1 MAQIKKIVRS
11 NPISQFRQV
20 APDGGATFRVL
31 ADGLNDLYDRT
42 APVAV
47 EQMEREGKEL
57 GRQRA
62 RQDFGNGSVSGGGG
76 DDRLQG
82 GNYRD
87 AIASIESRGSGDY
100 QAIGPTHPKLG
111 RALGRYQIMEANIGP
126 WSKAALGREVS
137 ADEFLS
143 KGEIQDQIFDHR
155 FGGYVAKY
163 GERGAAQAWFAG
175 PGGVGKEERKDV
187 LGTTVGGY
195 GDRFVAALRGGKG
208 DEALAGGET
217 GVSIRARDGSVQL
230 RRFSPYAGP
239 ILQAHDA
246 AARVAYQA
254 ETINQASIALN
265 DIGNQYEYD
274 PEGYTEAAQAYIDEV
289 VKGAAPEVAG
299 DLRDVL
305 SDAARKTSLGIM
317 DAKHTETRA
326 RANNSSR
333 ALMERWSGEYA
344 EAIAS
349 GDPSEIDAAQ
359 RRLDNVL
366 QAREALPGVAWTPE
380 QSANVFLKAED
391 TAQALIKRRRDA
403 RNSEVKDTLNLITD
417 AAKAGRQAEGEEIL
431 SDPAAVAAHPELA
444 REAKAFVALRDNTPG
459 FLQMTPDQQ
468 AQEIARIMEGPV
480 GEKWEIDVADA
491 AAKMAKENRKAWADD
506 PVKRASEV
514 LETPP
519 PPLPDLTPEDPGKF
533 VDALSARR
541 EYMNRLR
548 AAGYTDTNSFLS
560 EEEANQLGVLMG
572 KGTDPAIVAAMS
584 GAIVAGFGQD
594 AVRVFD
600 EIGGDRVT
608 MFAGKMQA
616 LGGRP
621 EVAQAILQ
629 GQQMIAEN
637 MVQLPPK
644 SDSITAFDGQVA
656 TAFQGIS
663 GGIEAQAELMEAA
676 KALYASQAQGID
688 PTSDAAS
695 DLMKQSIQT
704 VLGQSKNKRGEV
716 TGGVQ
721 AVMGHQTLLPVGV
734 AGKKVDSALRLA
746 LGGSPTDGSFGGGM
760 ALLGAALFG
769 GLPEESNASAL
780 WLASAARSGPLNSGT
795 TTQDGRPI
803 WYHNGETYSEKTI
816 TEQGPDGRFY
826 NVPTVGEGGTILGDD
841 AALEAAFGSGQAIDP
856 ITRKGLPS
864 YGSIEEAV
872 TAAEQ
877 RTADMPAVD
886 FRPRINGQP
895 IPSRYVDNDMVRP
908 VSIGG
913 NLYRLEVT
921 NGAAKLDVEDGN
933 GNVLIFDLQ
942 KFMEASE

>member
-20 APDGGATFRVL
+20 APDAGATFRVL

-62 RQDFGNGSVSGGGG
+62 RQDFGNMAPAAGGVDRLDGGEGADTLSLLREFEGFREGTYWDVNAHRLGYGSDTITLEDGTVRRVKKGDRVSRTDAERDLARRVSGEFEPIVQKAIGSDRFNSMTKGQRAAVTSIAYNYGRIPDRIAGALRSGDAAAAAEAIRGLGGDNDGINRKRRNREADIFLSGGGG
-76 DDRLQG
+76 
-82 GNYRD
+82 
-87 AIASIESRGSGDY
+87 
-100 QAIGPTHPKLG
+100 
-111 RALGRYQIMEANIGP
+111 
-126 WSKAALGREVS
+126 
-137 ADEFLS
+137 
-143 KGEIQDQIFDHR
+143 QDQ
-155 FGGYVAKY
+155 V
-163 GERGAAQAWFAG
+163 
-175 PGGVGKEERKDV
+175 
-187 LGTTVGGY
+187 
-195 GDRFVAALRGGKG
+195 
-208 DEALAGGET
+208 AGGET

-254 ETINQASIALN
+254 ETINQASIALH

-274 PEGYTEAAQAYIDEV
+274 PEGYTEAAQAYIDEM

-349 GDPSEIDAAQ
+349 GDPVEIDAAQ

-391 TAQALIKRRRDA
+391 TAQALIKLRREA
-403 RNSEVKDTLNLITD
+403 RNSEVKDTFSLITN

-560 EEEANQLGVLMG
+560 EEEANQLSTVLG
-572 KGTDPAIVAAMS
+572 KGSPLEMQVALV
-584 GAIVAGFGQD
+584 GAISAGFGPD
-594 AVRVFD
+594 AIRVFD
-600 EIGGDRVT
+600 ELETDDGT
-608 MFAGKMQA
+608 KFAGKISA
-616 LGGRP
+616 GGRP
-621 EVAQAILQ
+621 DIAATVFR
-629 GQQMIAEN
+629 GQQMLDEGL
-637 MVQLPPK
+637 VRVPQK
-644 SDSITAFDGQVA
+644 SGTIRDIDPEFA
-656 TAFQGIS
+656 TALAAMGGMGVSASSELLAATKAIYATMAVQGDETD
-663 GGIEAQAELMEAA
+663 GNAEEKLREALQI
-676 KALYASQAQGID
+676 AS
-688 PTSDAAS
+688 
-695 DLMKQSIQT
+695 
-704 VLGQSKNKRGEV
+704 GQSKNRRSEV
-716 TGGVQ
+716 TGGLQ
-721 AVMGHQTLLPVGV
+721 TIMGAKTFVPLGV
-734 AGKKVDSALRLA
+734 SGEAMEADLIYALTGDVNLNQYQGASGRM
-746 LGGSPTDGSFGGGM
+746 S
-760 ALLGAALFG
+760 LLGAAMFGTPEFTDTTDVWVAAGTGGAPLFNG
-769 GLPEESNASAL
+769 KPIPRSVVSN
-780 WLASAARSGPLNSGT
+780 
-795 TTQDGRPI
+795 DMIRPI
-803 WYHNGETYSEKTI
+803 
-816 TEQGPDGRFY
+816 
-826 NVPTVGEGGTILGDD
+826 
-841 AALEAAFGSGQAIDP
+841 AL
-856 ITRKGLPS
+856 
-864 YGSIEEAV
+864 
-872 TAAEQ
+872 
-877 RTADMPAVD
+877 
-886 FRPRINGQP
+886 
-895 IPSRYVDNDMVRP
+895 
-908 VSIGG
+908 GG
-913 NLYRLEVT
+913 NMYGLSYVRGNVRIPL
-921 NGAAKLDVEDGN
+921 ADGN
-933 GNVLIFDLQ
+933 GLPFEFDIVKL
-942 KFMEASE
+942 MEAVD